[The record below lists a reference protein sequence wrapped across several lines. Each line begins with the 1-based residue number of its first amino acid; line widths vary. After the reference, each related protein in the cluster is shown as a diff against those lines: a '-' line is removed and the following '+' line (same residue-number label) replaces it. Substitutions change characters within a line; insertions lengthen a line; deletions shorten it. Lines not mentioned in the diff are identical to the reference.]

1 VAAMTDQAVP
11 RPRTRLSTLSVE
23 VRKNLWIYLVLL
35 PPFALL
41 TIFTLVPVVQSFL
54 LSFQNWTLRQVSYVG
69 LDNYQQLLNDPV
81 FWKAMQNTTVYTLI
95 VVPVGIA
102 TALLLAELIRPQAM
116 PVQTFFK
123 AAYYLPTVVAAVV
136 IALVWRWIYNS
147 NSYGLLN
154 YILSFVGHEPVPW
167 LQSSQ
172 TAFGAL
178 TVTSLV
184 GGQGASVVLLLA
196 AMGSIPQPLYESA
209 RLDGSRRWQEFRF
222 ITLPLLK
229 PTLLYLVVLNTIAS
243 FQVFSGIYLLTNG
256 GPNNSTTTLA
266 FSIFRSGFIQY
277 QFGYA
282 SAQAAIMFII
292 LLVITVVYFR
302 LLSDDVEY

>member
-1 VAAMTDQAVP
+1 MTVQLVP
-11 RPRTRLSTLSVE
+11 RMRTRISTLSLE

-41 TIFTLVPVVQSFL
+41 TVFTLIPVLQSLL
-54 LSFQNWTLRQVSYVG
+54 LSFQNWTLRQVTDVG
-69 LDNYQQLLNDPV
+69 LDNYKQLLVDPV
-81 FWKAMQNTTVYTLI
+81 FWKALQNTTLYTVI
-95 VVPVGIA
+95 VVPTGIA
-102 TALLLAELIRPQAM
+102 IALLLAELIRPQST

-123 AAYYLPTVVAAVV
+123 AAYYLPMVVAAVV
-136 IALVWRWIYNS
+136 IVLVWRWIYNS
-147 NSYGLLN
+147 NSYGLVN
-154 YILSFVGHEPVPW
+154 YVLSLFGQAPVSW

-178 TVTSLV
+178 TLTSLV
-184 GGQGASVVLLLA
+184 GGQGAAVVLILA
-196 AMGSIPQPLYESA
+196 AMGGIPMSLYESA
-209 RLDGSRRWQEFRF
+209 RLDGSRRWDEFRF
-222 ITLPLLK
+222 ISLPLLK
-229 PTLLYLVVLNTIAS
+229 PTLLYLTVLNTIAS
-243 FQVFSGIYLLTNG
+243 FQVFTGIYLLTNG

-282 SAQAAIMFII
+282 SAQAVVMFVV
-292 LLVITVVYFR
+292 LFVITIVYFR

>member
-1 VAAMTDQAVP
+1 MAVQLVP
-11 RPRTRLSTLSVE
+11 RLRTRISMLSVE

-35 PPFALL
+35 PPFTLL
-41 TIFTLVPVVQSFL
+41 TVFTLIPVLQSLL
-54 LSFQNWTLRQVSYVG
+54 LSFQNWSLRQVTDVG
-69 LDNYQQLLNDPV
+69 LDNYTQLFADPV
-81 FWKAMQNTTVYTLI
+81 FWKALQNTTLYTVI
-95 VVPVGIA
+95 VVPTGIA
-102 TALLLAELIRPQAM
+102 IALLLAELIRPQRT

-136 IALVWRWIYNS
+136 IVLVWRWIYNS

-154 YILSFVGHEPVPW
+154 YVLSLVGHEPVPW

-184 GGQGASVVLLLA
+184 GGQGAAVVLILA
-196 AMGSIPQPLYESA
+196 AMGGIPASLYESA
-209 RLDGSRRWQEFRF
+209 RLDGSRRWDEFRF

-229 PTLLYLVVLNTIAS
+229 PTLLYLAVLNTIAS
-243 FQVFSGIYLLTNG
+243 FQVFTGIYLLTNG

-282 SAQAAIMFII
+282 SAQAVVMFVV
-292 LLVITVVYFR
+292 LFVITVVYFR

>member
-1 VAAMTDQAVP
+1 
-11 RPRTRLSTLSVE
+11 RSKLSTLSLE

-54 LSFQNWTLRQVSYVG
+54 LSFQNWGLRQVTDAG
-69 LDNYQQLLNDPV
+69 LDNYNQLFADPV
-81 FWKAMQNTTVYTLI
+81 FWKALQNTTIYTVV

-102 TALLLAELIRPQAM
+102 IALLLAELIRPQAT

-136 IALVWRWIYNS
+136 IVLVWRWIYNA

-178 TVTSLV
+178 TATSLV
-184 GGQGASVVLLLA
+184 GGQGAAVVLILA
-196 AMGSIPQPLYESA
+196 AMGSIPPALYESA
-209 RLDGSRRWQEFRF
+209 RLDGFRRW
-222 ITLPLLK
+222 
-229 PTLLYLVVLNTIAS
+229 
-243 FQVFSGIYLLTNG
+243 
-256 GPNNSTTTLA
+256 
-266 FSIFRSGFIQY
+266 
-277 QFGYA
+277 
-282 SAQAAIMFII
+282 
-292 LLVITVVYFR
+292 
-302 LLSDDVEY
+302 

>member
-1 VAAMTDQAVP
+1 MAVQLVP
-11 RPRTRLSTLSVE
+11 RLRTRISTLSLE

-35 PPFALL
+35 PPFTLL
-41 TIFTLVPVVQSFL
+41 TVFTLIPVLQSLL
-54 LSFQNWTLRQVSYVG
+54 LSFQNWSLRQVTDVG
-69 LDNYQQLLNDPV
+69 LDNYTQLLADPV
-81 FWKAMQNTTVYTLI
+81 FWKALQNTTLYTVI
-95 VVPVGIA
+95 VVPTGIA
-102 TALLLAELIRPQAM
+102 IALLLAELIRPQRT

-136 IALVWRWIYNS
+136 IVLVWRWIYNS

-154 YILSFVGHEPVPW
+154 YLLSFFGQSPVPW

-184 GGQGASVVLLLA
+184 GGQGAAVVLILA
-196 AMGSIPQPLYESA
+196 ATGGIPAALYESA
-209 RLDGSRRWQEFRF
+209 RLDGSRRRDEFRF

-229 PTLLYLVVLNTIAS
+229 PTLLYLAVLNTIAS
-243 FQVFSGIYLLTNG
+243 FQVFTGIYLLTNG

-282 SAQAAIMFII
+282 SAQAVVMFVVF
-292 LLVITVVYFR
+292 VITVVYFR

>member
-1 VAAMTDQAVP
+1 MTVQSVP
-11 RPRTRLSTLSVE
+11 RPPSRLAVLSIE
-23 VRKNLWIYLVLL
+23 LRKNLWIYLVLL

-41 TIFTLVPVVQSFL
+41 TLFTLIPVIQSFL
-54 LSFQNWTLRQVSYVG
+54 LSFQNWTLRQQSYVG
-69 LDNYQQLLNDPV
+69 LDNYNQLWADPV
-81 FWKAMQNTTVYTLI
+81 FWKALQNTILYTLV
-95 VVPVGIA
+95 VVPAGIII
-102 TALLLAELIRPQAM
+102 ALILAELIRPQAS

-154 YILSFVGHEPVPW
+154 YILSLVGQAPVPW

-178 TVTSLV
+178 TMTSLV

-196 AMGSIPQPLYESA
+196 AMGGIPPELYESA
-209 RLDGSRRWQEFRF
+209 RLDGSRRFGEFRF

-229 PTLLYLVVLNTIAS
+229 PTLLYLAVLNTIAS

-266 FSIFRSGFIQY
+266 FSIYRVGFIQY

-282 SAQAAIMFII
+282 SAQAVIMFVL
-292 LLVITVVYFR
+292 LLVITVLYFR
-302 LLSDDVEY
+302 FLSDDVEY

>member
-1 VAAMTDQAVP
+1 MTDQALP
-11 RPRTRLSTLSVE
+11 RVRTRLSTLSVE

-54 LSFQNWTLRQVSYVG
+54 LSFQNWTLRQVTDVG
-69 LDNYQQLLNDPV
+69 LDNYKQLFNDPI

-95 VVPVGIA
+95 VVPLGIA
-102 TALLLAELIRPQAM
+102 TALFLAELIRPLSM

-123 AAYYLPTVVAAVV
+123 AAYYLPAVVAAVV
-136 IALVWRWIYNS
+136 VVLVWRWIYNS
-147 NSYGLLN
+147 NSYGLVN
-154 YILSFVGHEPVPW
+154 YILSFVGQEPIPW

-178 TVTSLV
+178 TVTSLI
-184 GGQGASVVLLLA
+184 GGHGASVVLLLA
-196 AMGSIPQPLYESA
+196 AMGSIPQALYESA
-209 RLDGSRRWQEFRF
+209 RLDGSRRWDEFRF
-222 ITLPLLK
+222 ITLPLLR
-229 PTLLYLVVLNTIAS
+229 PTLLYLAVLNTINS
-243 FQVFSGIYLLTNG
+243 FQLFVSIFLLTNG

-282 SAQAAIMFII
+282 SAQAAIMFVI
-292 LLVITVVYFR
+292 LLVITILYFR

>member
-1 VAAMTDQAVP
+1 MTDQAVP
-11 RPRTRLSTLSVE
+11 RQRTRLSTLSVE
-23 VRKNLWIYLVLL
+23 MRKNLWIYLVLL

-41 TIFTLVPVVQSFL
+41 TIFTLIPIVQTFL
-54 LSFQNWTLRQVSYVG
+54 LSFQNWTLRQVTDVG
-69 LDNYQQLLNDPV
+69 LDNYKQLFADPV
-81 FWKAMQNTTVYTLI
+81 FLKAIQNTTVYTLV
-95 VVPVGIA
+95 VVPLGIV
-102 TALLLAELIRPQAM
+102 TALLLAELIRPLAA

-136 IALVWRWIYNS
+136 IVLVWRWIYNS
-147 NSYGLLN
+147 NSYGLVN
-154 YILSFVGHEPVPW
+154 YILSLVGHEPVPW

-184 GGQGASVVLLLA
+184 GGHGAAIVLLLA

-209 RLDGSRRWQEFRF
+209 RLDGSRRWQEFRY

-243 FQVFSGIYLLTNG
+243 FQLFVSIYLLTNG

-292 LLVITVVYFR
+292 LMVITVVYFR